1 MDSLSEIISVIN
13 EAKMQN
19 KEDDILEYIKK
30 HYPQFYEICKLIFNK
45 NPDIVST
52 TVKYLDIYS
61 NKNYSSEIREVDET
75 HFLNPDKNPYLF
87 NG

>member
-1 MDSLSEIISVIN
+1 MENISELISIIN

-19 KEDDILEYIKK
+19 EEDDVLEYIKK
-30 HYPQFYEICKLIFNK
+30 HYPQFYEICKLVFSK
-45 NPDIVST
+45 NPDIIST

-61 NKNYSSEIREVDET
+61 NQDYSPEIRQVDET
-75 HFLNPDKNPYLF
+75 HFLDPNKNPYLF

>member
-1 MDSLSEIISVIN
+1 MDSLSEIISIIN

-19 KEDDILEYIKK
+19 NEDDILGYVKK

-45 NPDIVST
+45 NPDMVST

-61 NKNYSSEIREVDET
+61 NKNYASEIKEVDET